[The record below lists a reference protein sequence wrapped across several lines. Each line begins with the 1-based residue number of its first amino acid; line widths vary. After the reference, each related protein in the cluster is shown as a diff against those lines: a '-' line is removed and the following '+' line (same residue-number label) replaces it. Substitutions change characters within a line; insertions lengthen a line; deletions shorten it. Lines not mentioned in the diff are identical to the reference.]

1 MKVRSS
7 GSSTSV
13 GAEITVPGED
23 HARAIRNINGIVYDF
38 GSLGNA
44 VSRAMLSPVLAIQGK
59 RSQLR
64 YLQVAEK
71 VASEALFTKTSND
84 DAYDGENTG
93 EAQSSSSSQATSL
106 FSSIS
111 STEEGNGNGN
121 EEAIL
126 SMQTV
131 LTTILMVKHNIYP
144 YLFLEIEQSVVNIL

>member
-1 MKVRSS
+1 M
-7 GSSTSV
+7 
-13 GAEITVPGED
+13 
-23 HARAIRNINGIVYDF
+23 
-38 GSLGNA
+38 GNA
-44 VSRAMLSPVLAIQGK
+44 VSRAILSPLLAIQGK

-126 SMQTV
+126 SMPTV